1 LWCVLKKRAEIG
13 TLKTGKRK
21 MIPPKSNIYLETSAI
36 NFLADK
42 YSYQDGR
49 ETYTYHKMKGTRFY
63 ISNVSIWEILL
74 TSNKEKREQL
84 IQYIQNIGHPKLI
97 NSPSEMI
104 INYIRKG
111 FPVYEPKYDFHSSLY
126 IASTWEDICE
136 NRNKTFV
143 FDAEDL
149 KIRSKMI
156 RSLFKMAS
164 KEIEDISEII
174 PNEKEPTDKEF
185 ELICIIPNEKYE
197 SFPES
202 SRDKIEGI
210 TEGGFSFENK
220 RVQDP
225 NNPVNLLDC
234 KLIKLCV

>member
-1 LWCVLKKRAEIG
+1 
-13 TLKTGKRK
+13 

-104 INYIRKG
+104 INYIMKKLYLDFIQNQKMLLQERVRERK
-111 FPVYEPKYDFHSSLY
+111 Y
-126 IASTWEDICE
+126 
-136 NRNKTFV
+136 
-143 FDAEDL
+143 L
-149 KIRSKMI
+149 KKGKMT
-156 RSLFKMAS
+156 LK
-164 KEIEDISEII
+164 
-174 PNEKEPTDKEF
+174 N
-185 ELICIIPNEKYE
+185 
-197 SFPES
+197 
-202 SRDKIEGI
+202 
-210 TEGGFSFENK
+210 
-220 RVQDP
+220 
-225 NNPVNLLDC
+225 
-234 KLIKLCV
+234 